1 MEQVEKNN
9 ERFEELASKLNGIDE
24 NKKPFILSLLKGFVK
39 WEAIEQKLLETNLFE
54 EANYKGKKIVKELPS
69 FKMLNT
75 ATARKE
81 DAIKAIVKLL
91 DGESGEESPLAKALN
106 EFNKKHSG

>member
-1 MEQVEKNN
+1 MEQVEKINK
-9 ERFEELASKLNGIDE
+9 RFEELDSKLNGVDE

-39 WEAIEQKLLETNLFE
+39 WEEIEQKLLETKLFE
-54 EANYKGKKIVKELPS
+54 ESTFKGKTVVKELPS

-75 ATARKE
+75 ATGRKE

-91 DGESGEESPLAKALN
+91 DGEGGEESPLAKALN
-106 EFNKKHSG
+106 AFNKKYSS